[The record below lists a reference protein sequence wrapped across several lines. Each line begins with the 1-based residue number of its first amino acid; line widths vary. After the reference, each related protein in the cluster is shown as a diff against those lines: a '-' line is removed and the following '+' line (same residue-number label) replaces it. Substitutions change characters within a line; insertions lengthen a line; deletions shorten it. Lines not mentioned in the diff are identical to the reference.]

1 MAEEKPKTETPAAK
15 SASGKMLVKL
25 ASAGRDDKFLV
36 PQDGGEKEPFVVTVQ
51 GVEVPA
57 NAVDALLEI
66 ATANSVALVV
76 TEVGQE
82 AKK

>member
-36 PQDGGEKEPFVVTVQ
+36 PQDGGGEPFVVTVQ

-76 TEVGQE
+76 TEVEQE